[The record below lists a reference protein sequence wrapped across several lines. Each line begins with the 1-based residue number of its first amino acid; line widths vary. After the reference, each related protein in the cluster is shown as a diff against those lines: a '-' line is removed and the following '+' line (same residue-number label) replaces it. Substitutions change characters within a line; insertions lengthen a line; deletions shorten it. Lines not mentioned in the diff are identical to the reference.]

1 MSWGGLSA
9 LAIVPARGGSKGIRR
24 KNLCRVG
31 PRSLIAWAAHTVS
44 ELSWIDGAVIS
55 TDDSEMAE
63 EGRKHGLEAPFMRPA
78 ELASDTASSAEFW
91 RHAWL
96 TSENHFG
103 RRFDL
108 SILLQPTTPLRKT
121 PDVERTVKAMVDGRH
136 RAAATVSRTPGH
148 FTPQKCLA
156 LDEKGVLTFYHE
168 HGASY
173 AARQTIPAYYHR
185 NGVCYAVMRETLIEH
200 GHIVEDDCLAVIIDE
215 YVVNIDDPI
224 ELELAGFM
232 LSRDITLGIDSS

>member
-1 MSWGGLSA
+1 MQ
-9 LAIVPARGGSKGIRR
+9 
-24 KNLCRVG
+24 
-31 PRSLIAWAAHTVS
+31 
-44 ELSWIDGAVIS
+44 
-55 TDDSEMAE
+55 
-63 EGRKHGLEAPFMRPA
+63 
-78 ELASDTASSAEFW
+78 ASSAELW

-96 TSENHFG
+96 ASENHFG

-156 LDEKGVLTFYHE
+156 LDEKGVLAFYHE

-224 ELELAGFM
+224 ELELAEFM

>member
-1 MSWGGLSA
+1 MSWDGLSV

-31 PRSLIAWAAHTVS
+31 PRSLIGWAAHTVS

-55 TDDSEMAE
+55 TDDGEMAE

-78 ELASDTASSAEFW
+78 ELASDAATSAAVW

-96 TSENHFG
+96 ESENHFG

-121 PDVERTVKAMVDGRH
+121 ADVERAVKAMVDGRH
-136 RAAATVSRTPGH
+136 RAAATVSQTPGH
-148 FTPQKCLA
+148 FTPQKCTA
-156 LDEKGVLTFYHE
+156 LDENGVLSFYHE
-168 HGASY
+168 DGAEY
-173 AARQTIPAYYHR
+173 AARQAIPAYYHR

-200 GHIVEDDCLAVIIDE
+200 GHIVEDDCVAVIIDE

-224 ELELAGFM
+224 ELELAEFM
-232 LSRDITLGIDSS
+232 LSRDNTLGIDSS